1 MPRGKS
7 DRSIVRA
14 TISIGDGVER
24 RGRELAESAGL
35 RWKANTRCKVIE

>member
-14 TISIGDGVER
+14 TISIGGGVER
-24 RGRELAESAGL
+24 RGERISGKCRNKVESEY
-35 RWKANTRCKVIE
+35 KI